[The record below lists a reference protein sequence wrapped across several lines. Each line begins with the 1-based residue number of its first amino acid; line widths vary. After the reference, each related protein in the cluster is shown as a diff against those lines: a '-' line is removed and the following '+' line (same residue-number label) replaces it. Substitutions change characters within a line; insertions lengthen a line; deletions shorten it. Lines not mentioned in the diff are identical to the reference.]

1 MSTDAAFGGFPEFN
15 AHDRLRKARERTGM
29 DQTEFAD
36 HIGVSRGT
44 VSNYESGSTTR
55 LKGVV
60 LKQWALATN
69 VTVEWIETGNAENPH
84 PEDPDGGQTVR
95 HQGFEPR
102 TRWLRDTVDL
112 PAVIAFPK
120 TVAA

>member
-1 MSTDAAFGGFPEFN
+1 MSTDAGFGGFPEFT

-60 LKQWALATN
+60 LKMWALATS
-69 VTVEWIETGNAENPH
+69 VTVEWIETGNTESPRPENRTGTALPH
-84 PEDPDGGQTVR
+84 LDSNQ
-95 HQGFEPR
+95 EPF
-102 TRWLRDTVDL
+102 D
-112 PAVIAFPK
+112 
-120 TVAA
+120 